1 MKKALVSACLLGVPC
16 RYDGLSKPVEEVIA
30 LKKEY
35 ELIPICPEVQGG
47 LDTPR
52 VPAEIVGDRVINKSG
67 IDVTEN
73 YKNGAKIALDLALE
87 NGCKVAIL
95 KAKSPSC
102 GKGMI
107 YDGTFTKTLKN
118 GNGVCA
124 KLFLDND
131 IIVFTEN
138 EIGEL
143 NENHSK

>member
-16 RYDGLSKPVEEVIA
+16 RYDGLSKPVEKVIA